1 MVILGGLGTLIGPV
15 IGASIVI
22 LLRHQLSSYTDFWG
36 FWLGLFLIVVVV
48 SGSNGVVGWISDLR
62 ARFKFL
68 GSQKGPGE
76 EDAAR

>member
-15 IGASIVI
+15 VGAAIVI

-48 SGSNGVVGWISDLR
+48 SKSNGVVGWLADAWAGFKLR
-62 ARFKFL
+62 QSRDA
-68 GSQKGPGE
+68 SGE
-76 EDAAR
+76 GDAAG